1 MRAKRIELIFNG
13 SYEISNVLDFAAIF
27 SIIMSID
34 KPFLSALGVLNSLC
48 AMALVVLSQNFCAF
62 A

>member
-27 SIIMSID
+27 
-34 KPFLSALGVLNSLC
+34 PALNSLVQ
-48 AMALVVLSQNFCAF
+48 MQIPQILNLEMLLIESTNPD
-62 A
+62 